1 MVVCLNFDITHLS
14 PPSIILKLI
23 NKVGAC
29 LGDVRSGLLPVAVA
43 DEIDQDQLLQTVII
57 KIYLK

>member
-1 MVVCLNFDITHLS
+1 M
-14 PPSIILKLI
+14 PRWP
-23 NKVGAC
+23 
-29 LGDVRSGLLPVAVA
+29 RLLPVAVA